1 MGIAMNVK
9 YDFHI
14 HTALS
19 SCALEEMS
27 PNNIVNMAI
36 ISELDAIAITDHNS
50 CQNVEAVMTVAKELD
65 LVVIPGMEVE
75 TREEIHVVC
84 LFETVQACNKMQAYV
99 YASLPKRK
107 NKPSVLGRQ
116 LIFDVQD
123 NIIAEE
129 EKLLSFATTIPLE
142 DLIQQTINLG
152 GVAIPAHIDRPS
164 YSVVSNLGFIPPN
177 LPVQCLEISQYA
189 EYNTYKDKYKK
200 HTLLQSSDAHELGFI
215 GICMQE
221 LQIPKVS
228 KSQLNVKVVLDFL
241 KKIDKS

>member
-1 MGIAMNVK
+1 MNVK

-36 ISELDAIAITDHNS
+36 VSELDAIAITDHNS
-50 CQNVEAVMTVAKELD
+50 CENVEAVMAVAKELG

-84 LFETVQACNKMQAYV
+84 LFETVQACKKMQAIV
-99 YASLPKRK
+99 YEHLPKRK
-107 NKPSVLGRQ
+107 NKPSVLGQ
-116 LIFDVQD
+116 QFIFDVKD
-123 NIIAEE
+123 NIIAQEE
-129 EKLLSFATTIPLE
+129 RLLSFATTLSLE
-142 DLIQQTINLG
+142 DLVQQTNNLG
-152 GVAIPAHIDRPS
+152 GVAVPAHIDRPS
-164 YSVVSNLGFIPPN
+164 YSVISNLGFIPPN
-177 LPVQCLEISQYA
+177 LAVQCLEISQYA
-189 EYNTYKDKYKK
+189 QYNIYKDNYKE

-241 KKIDKS
+241 KNIDKV